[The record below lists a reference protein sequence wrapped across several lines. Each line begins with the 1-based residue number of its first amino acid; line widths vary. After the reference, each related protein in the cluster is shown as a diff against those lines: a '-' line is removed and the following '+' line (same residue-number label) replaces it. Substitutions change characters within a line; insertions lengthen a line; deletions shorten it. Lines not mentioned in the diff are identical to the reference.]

1 MCHFCFVFIMNNI
14 FYPAKLL
21 LFGEHTVL
29 QGSQALAMPL
39 WKYGGSWE
47 YADDK
52 TMQFDLPKFYNY
64 LKQIVKNGEI
74 MLDTEGLAEE
84 LNQGLYFKSY
94 VPRGYGVGS
103 SGALVAG
110 MYDKFCIKKSE
121 DLLELKTIFG
131 KMESYFHGASS
142 GFDPLICYVKK
153 PILIKKDRTI
163 VALEPIKND
172 IQFFLIDTHIQRKA
186 ENLITIFADRCK
198 SPQYND
204 LIINELVPHIDE
216 AIAAFLNNMPDILFE
231 TMHKISHF
239 QYRYFP
245 EAVPLAYKNAWL
257 EGLAG
262 DIYKLK
268 LCGAGG
274 GGFILGFCKNLE
286 DAKQTLLISGFN
298 IISLVP
304 LPSKG

>member
-1 MCHFCFVFIMNNI
+1 MPLLLRFFIMTNT

-39 WKYGGSWE
+39 WRYSGLWQ
-47 YADDK
+47 YAENK
-52 TMQFDLPKFYNY
+52 SLQFDLPKFCNY
-64 LKQIVKNGEI
+64 LKKLVETHEI
-74 MLDTEGLAEE
+74 MLDTEGLDEA
-84 LNQGLYFKSY
+84 LHQGLYFESH

-110 MYDKFCIKKSE
+110 VYDKFCTIKS
-121 DLLELKTIFG
+121 DNLLELKTIFG

-153 PILIKKDRTI
+153 PVLIKKDKT
-163 VALEPIKND
+163 VEALKPIKND
-172 IQFFLIDTHIQRKA
+172 VQFFLIDTHIQRKA
-186 ENLITIFADRCK
+186 ENLIKIFADRSK
-198 SPQYND
+198 TSQYKD
-204 LIINELVPHIDE
+204 LIINELVPHIDD
-216 AIAAFLNNMPDILFE
+216 AIAAFLNNIPDILFE
-231 TMHKISHF
+231 TVHKISHF

-274 GGFILGFCKNLE
+274 GGFILGFCKNLN
-286 DAKQTLLISGFN
+286 DTKQTLLKSGFN
-298 IISLVP
+298 IIP
-304 LPSKG
+304 LKIEN